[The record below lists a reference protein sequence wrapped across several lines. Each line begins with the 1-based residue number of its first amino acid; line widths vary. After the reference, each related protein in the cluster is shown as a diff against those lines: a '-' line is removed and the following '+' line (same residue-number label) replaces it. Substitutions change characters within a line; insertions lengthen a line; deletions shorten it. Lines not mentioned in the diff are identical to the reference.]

1 MELNLLNFL
10 GLVTVF
16 VLLLLVKFVELNF
29 LNDLMLILI
38 DLVINLLQNKHV
50 DFLSD
55 LYHQL
60 YLFQILI

>member
-1 MELNLLNFL
+1 MELKLLNFL

-16 VLLLLVKFVELNF
+16 VLWLLVKFVELNF